1 MQNHLLHWKLLF
13 YCHGIFFSGD
23 DHDKEGSFFEKKRT
37 GVQISKNGGDVVFD
51 L

>member
-1 MQNHLLHWKLLF
+1 ME
-13 YCHGIFFSGD
+13 IFSLVMTTT
-23 DHDKEGSFFEKKRT
+23 EGSFFEKKRT